1 MAFTSLHQLI
11 EHAEQ
16 SHKPIYEL
24 MIQSE
29 IKQKSMQRE
38 TIIKKMSEQFT
49 VMEEAVRKGTT
60 TSVMSR
66 TGLTGGDGQRLYDY
80 AEKGNSFVH
89 PSTLHTAAN
98 ALAVS
103 EVNANMG
110 RIVATPT
117 AGSAGI
123 LPAVLVHALDSG
135 KYTREQI
142 VLSMFTAS
150 ALGLVIAN
158 RASISGAAGGCQAEV
173 GSATAMAAG
182 TLVELAGGTPEQVG
196 HAIGIALK
204 NSLGLVC
211 DPVAG
216 LVEIPCIIRNGLH
229 AITAEAAAD
238 MAMAGVV
245 SIIPPDEVIHVMHEV
260 GQNMPESL
268 RETGI
273 GGLAGTP
280 TGQKLKNQVFG
291 KEKESKEKSSGAPA
305 KYQSAYEIIGPVMI
319 GPSSSHTAGAV
330 RIGNVAHQ
338 LLNEQPIHAKFSL
351 MGSFATTYQ
360 GHGTDLA
367 LLAGVMGYNTTDD
380 RIPHAKELAME
391 IGLEYEFT
399 KRVLG
404 SYHPNTVLIELTG
417 PTNKVKVLASSLG
430 GGKIEVQELDDYPLK
445 FSGERPAL
453 LIRHTDQKGV
463 IADLLGI
470 LSRKGI
476 NIARMANERFAIDG
490 PAITICEID
499 SSVDEE
505 MLTELKRDVPI
516 IDDIVLVET
525 E

>member
-1 MAFTSLHQLI
+1 MAFTSLDQLI
-11 EHAEQ
+11 KLAEQ
-16 SHKPIYEL
+16 EQTFIYEV

-29 IKQKSMQRE
+29 LKQKGLSRE
-38 TIIKKMSEQFT
+38 TIINKMSEQFT
-49 VMEEAVRKGTT
+49 VMEEAVRKGTAS
-60 TSVMSR
+60 SVMSR
-66 TGLTGGDGQRLYDY
+66 TGLTGGDGHRLHDY
-80 AEKGNSFVH
+80 AEKGQSFVH
-89 PSTLHTAAN
+89 PTTLHTAAN
-98 ALAVS
+98 AFAVS

-135 KYTREQI
+135 KFTREQI

-182 TLVELAGGTPEQVG
+182 TLVELAGGTPQQVG

-229 AITAEAAAD
+229 AITAQAAAD

-260 GQNMPESL
+260 GQQMPESL

-280 TGQKLKNQVFG
+280 TGKRLKEEVFG
-291 KEKESKEKSSGAPA
+291 KNQSGAEENSSGPA
-305 KYQSAYEIIGPVMI
+305 KYHSAYEIIGPVMI

-330 RIGNVAHQ
+330 RIGNVANQ
-338 LLNEQPIHAKFSL
+338 LLNEQPLFAKFSL
-351 MGSFATTYQ
+351 MGSFAKTYQ

-367 LLAGVMGYNTTDD
+367 LLAGVMGFTTTDD
-380 RIPHAKELAME
+380 RIPDAKECAE
-391 IGLEYEFT
+391 ETGLQYEFT
-399 KRVLG
+399 NRVLG
-404 SYHPNTVLIELTG
+404 SYHPNSVLVELKGQTR
-417 PTNKVKVLASSLG
+417 KVKVLASSLG
-430 GGKIEVQELDDYPLK
+430 GGKIEVQELNDYPLK

-453 LIRHTDQKGV
+453 IIFHTDKKGV

-470 LSRKGI
+470 LSKKGI
-476 NIARMANERFAIDG
+476 NIARMANERFAIGG

-499 SSVDEE
+499 TQVGEE
-505 MLTELKRDVPI
+505 MLAELKRDVPI
-516 IDDIVLVET
+516 IDDILLVET